1 MGSRIPEDYNK
12 SSGIMG
18 CYYYYIFLMATFFGV
33 LANVRNRQSY
43 IIMISFDD
51 VALNGFFHFF
61 LFLPGGTGHIIEIRN
76 NKEEAEP

>member
-1 MGSRIPEDYNK
+1 
-12 SSGIMG
+12 
-18 CYYYYIFLMATFFGV
+18 MATLFDV
-33 LANVRNRQSY
+33 LANARNRHSY

-61 LFLPGGTGHIIEIRN
+61 LFLPGGTGHIIIEIRN